1 MAPTNFFFTQ
11 SYLTQVT
18 LIDEMC
24 NIDEFRYKLWVM
36 IEGVW
41 KKNTMIQT
49 HLYIFFYFVAS
60 WCRMA
65 PTNFFFTQ
73 SYLTQVTLID
83 EMCNIDEFRY
93 KLWVMIEGV
102 WKKNTMIQTHLY
114 IFFYFVASWC
124 RMAPTNFFFTQLYL
138 IQVTLITT
146 LPRWSIIEKTQFF
159 THRCQNKFS
168 RELRQ
173 VEFPY

>member
-1 MAPTNFFFTQ
+1 M
-11 SYLTQVT
+11 
-18 LIDEMC
+18 
-24 NIDEFRYKLWVM
+24 
-36 IEGVW
+36 W
-41 KKNTMIQT
+41 KKRYYNTNTFI
-49 HLYIFFYFVAS
+49 YFFCFVAS

-102 WKKNTMIQTHLY
+102 WKKILWYKNIY
-114 IFFYFVASWC
+114 ILFFYFVASWC